1 MTKINV
7 LGTGI
12 VGSAAAF
19 DLVRRGHD
27 VAVAD
32 TDPLAAERCG
42 AALGVPHSTVDASD
56 GDAVAA
62 FLDGCDAI
70 VSAVPYGYGMTVAT
84 AAVAAQCHYVDFGGN
99 PSVVARQLALDADA
113 RAAGVAVVP
122 DCGLAP
128 GFANVLTF
136 AAVDRLGE
144 GPIDAVG
151 LRVGGLPIDPEGTL
165 EYQLAFSPGGLVN
178 EYAEPCEVIR
188 NGAYATR
195 EPLTG
200 FEDVDWD
207 EWGPLEAF
215 HTAGGSSSLPRL
227 FEGRVRHLDYKTLRY
242 PGHGRIFRA
251 LLELGLFE
259 EEPVDV
265 AGTTMAPRAM
275 LLQRLAATLPSG
287 SPDVV
292 LVRAWAQAERDE
304 AMRSAG
310 YQVVDRH
317 DGTYS
322 AMARTTAY
330 PTTALAHLL
339 ATRGIDTIGAATM
352 DASVHADDLVPE
364 LAETGIVIE
373 DWTPPI
379 G

>member
-1 MTKINV
+1 MSKINV

-19 DLVRRGHD
+19 DLVRRGHE

-32 TDPLAAERCG
+32 TDGSAAARCG
-42 AALGVPHSTVDASD
+42 EELGISHQTIDA
-56 GDAVAA
+56 GDSSAVARFIA
-62 FLDGCDAI
+62 GCDAV
-70 VSAVPYGYGMTVAT
+70 VSAVPYGYGTVVAESAVAT
-84 AAVAAQCHYVDFGGN
+84 RCHYLDFGGN
-99 PSVVARQLALDADA
+99 PSVVARQLLLDA
-113 RAAGVAVVP
+113 RAREAGIAVVP

-136 AAVDRLGE
+136 SAVERLGD
-144 GPIDAVG
+144 GPVDVVG
-151 LRVGGLPIDPEGTL
+151 LRVGGLPIDPVGTL

-178 EYAEPCEVIR
+178 EYAEPCEVLR
-188 NGAYATR
+188 DGAYATR

-200 FEDVDWD
+200 FEEVAW
-207 EWGPLEAF
+207 EGWGPLEAF

-251 LLELGLFE
+251 MLELGMFRE
-259 EEPVDV
+259 TPVQIGDISL
-265 AGTTMAPRAM
+265 APRAM
-275 LLQRLAATLPSG
+275 LLERLKTALPSG
-287 SPDVV
+287 QPDVV
-292 LVRAWAQAERDE
+292 LLRAWAEAERDGE
-304 AMRSAG
+304 MRKAG

-317 DGTYS
+317 DGRFS
-322 AMARTTAY
+322 AMARTTAF

-339 ATRGIDTIGAATM
+339 ATGKIDTIGAATM
-352 DASVHADDLVPE
+352 DATASADDLIPE

-373 DWTPPI
+373 DWTPPT